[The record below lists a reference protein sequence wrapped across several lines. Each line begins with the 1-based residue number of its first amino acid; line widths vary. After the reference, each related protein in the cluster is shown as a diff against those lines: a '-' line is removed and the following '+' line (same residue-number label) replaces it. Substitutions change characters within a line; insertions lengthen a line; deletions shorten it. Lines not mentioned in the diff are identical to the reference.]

1 MGIGLGAIGGFA
13 EGLTEGYKGG
23 TALRLAQQKDERDA
37 KAFELQQESARLD
50 LENKKR
56 DAEYQNELKE
66 RMAALNAELKGGV
79 VGGEAEDEFGTAI
92 GKVQY
97 GSAAEA
103 QQAMQAQG
111 LRFKEGT
118 VIEKKAMD
126 PIDFQ
131 LRAADTLKEVAAKYG
146 KVDLKMLKESRDFG
160 RQVQSEGA
168 IDAMKYFMTNPNDQ
182 DGAKAMFNK
191 NGKVKLGDDV
201 QLGMKDGMFGPTV
214 FGYKLGPK
222 GEKIE
227 VFDGF
232 RDIILP
238 SMSPEAYASTMA
250 SFKGTEVKEK
260 GENVRLGAKLASDEN
275 IAAGKNKIDRAKLDQ
290 ENTKALNDVMKN
302 RFSGIFRNPID
313 NAEASRQK
321 TIEAAIGQRAEQ
333 YLATGKVGVQEAVNR
348 AQADVFRDYKVDTS
362 ELAPKKK

>member
-1 MGIGLGAIGGFA
+1 MAIGLGAFGGFA
-13 EGLTEGYKGG
+13 EGLTEGYRGG
-23 TALRLAQQKDERDA
+23 TALRLSEQKDAREA
-37 KAFELQQESARLD
+37 EAFKLQQENAKLD
-50 LENKKR
+50 LDAKKR
-56 DAEYQNELKE
+56 DAEYQQELKD
-66 RMAALNAELKGGV
+66 RMASLQSELKGGV
-79 VGGEAEDEFGTAI
+79 IGGEAEDEFGTAI

-97 GSAAEA
+97 GSAGEAEK
-103 QQAMQAQG
+103 AMKSQG

-118 VIEKKAMD
+118 VIEKPAMD
-126 PIDFQ
+126 AIDFQ

-160 RQVQSEGA
+160 RQIQSEGA
-168 IDAMKYFMTNPNDQ
+168 IDAMKYFMTNPSDQ
-182 DGAKAMFNK
+182 DGAKKIFNK

-260 GENVRLGAKLASDEN
+260 GENVRLGAKLASDEV
-275 IAAGKNKIDRAKLDQ
+275 IAAGKNKIETAKLNQ
-290 ENTKALNDVMKN
+290 ESTKALNDVMKN

-313 NAEASRQK
+313 NAEAARQK
-321 TIEAAIGQRAEQ
+321 TIEGAIGQRAEQ
-333 YLATGKVGVQEAVNR
+333 YMATGKVGVQEAVNR
-348 AQADVFRDYKVDTS
+348 AQADVFRDFKVDIS

>member
-1 MGIGLGAIGGFA
+1 MATGLGAFGGFA
-13 EGLTEGYKGG
+13 EGLTEGYRSG
-23 TALRLAQQKDERDA
+23 TALRLSEQKDAREA
-37 KAFELQQESARLD
+37 EAFKLQQESAKLD

-56 DAEYQNELKE
+56 DAEYQQELKD
-66 RMAALNAELKGGV
+66 RMSALQNELKGGV
-79 VGGEAEDEFGTAI
+79 VGGEAEDEFGTSI

-103 QQAMQAQG
+103 ETAMKAQG
-111 LRFKEGT
+111 LRFKQGT
-118 VIEKKAMD
+118 AIEKQAMD

-131 LRAADTLKEVAAKYG
+131 LKAADVLKETAAKYG
-146 KVDLKMLKESRDFG
+146 KIDLKMLKESRDFG

-182 DGAKAMFNK
+182 AGAKEMFNK
-191 NGKVKLGDDV
+191 RGKIKLGDDV

-250 SFKGTEVKEK
+250 GFKKDEVIQKN
-260 GENVRLGAKLASDEN
+260 ENVRLGAKLDSDER
-275 IAAGKNKIDRAKLDQ
+275 IASNKNKIDAAKLRQDGQ
-290 ENTKALNDVMKN
+290 KELNEIVKT
-302 RFSGIFRNPID
+302 RFTGIFRNPLD
-313 NAEASRQK
+313 NAEAARQK
-321 TIEAAIGQRAEQ
+321 KIEGAVARRAEE
-333 YLATGKVGVQEAVNR
+333 YYGTGKVGLQEAFDR
-348 AQADVFRDYKVDTS
+348 AQSDVFRDYKVDTS

>member
-1 MGIGLGAIGGFA
+1 MAIGLGAIGGFA

-37 KAFELQQESARLD
+37 KAFELQQESGKID

-56 DAEYQNELKE
+56 DQAYQQELSE
-66 RMAALNAELKGGV
+66 RMAALNAQLKGGV

-118 VIEKKAMD
+118 AIEQKPMD
-126 PIDFQ
+126 AIDFQ
-131 LRAADTLKEVAAKYG
+131 LKAADTLKEVAAKYG

-160 RQVQSEGA
+160 RQIQAEGA
-168 IDAMKYFMTNPNDQ
+168 IDALKYAMTNPSDQ
-182 DGAKAMFNK
+182 EGIRQMFNSK
-191 NGKVKLGDDV
+191 GKIKLGDDV
-201 QLGMKDGMFGPTV
+201 QIGIKDGMFGPTV
-214 FGYKLGPK
+214 FGFKLGPK

-238 SMSPEAYASTMA
+238 SMSTEAFASTMA
-250 SFKGTEVKEK
+250 NFKTTEVKEK
-260 GENVRLGAKLASDEN
+260 GENVRLGAKLASDEG
-275 IAAGKNKIDRAKLDQ
+275 IAAGKNKIDKAKLDQ
-290 ENTKALNDVMKN
+290 ESTKALNDVMKN

-321 TIEAAIGQRAEQ
+321 KIESAIGARAEQ
-333 YLATGKVGVQEAVNR
+333 YLATGRVGVQQAIDL

>member
-1 MGIGLGAIGGFA
+1 MAIGLGAIGGFA
-13 EGLTEGYKGG
+13 EGLTDGYKGG

-37 KAFELQQESARLD
+37 KAFELQQESGRID

-56 DAEYQNELKE
+56 DQAYQQELSEK
-66 RMAALNAELKGGV
+66 MAALNAQLKGGV

-103 QQAMQAQG
+103 EQAMKAQG

-118 VIEKKAMD
+118 AIATPAMD

-131 LRAADTLKEVAAKYG
+131 MRAADVLKETAAKYG

-160 RQVQSEGA
+160 RQVQAEGA
-168 IDAMKYFMTNPNDQ
+168 IDAMKYFHANPSDQ
-182 DGAKAMFNK
+182 EGAKAMFNK
-191 NGKVKLGDDV
+191 NGKIKLGDDV

-250 SFKGTEVKEK
+250 NFKVTEVKDK
-260 GENVRLGAKLASDEN
+260 GENVRLGAKLDSDER
-275 IAAGKNKIDRAKLDQ
+275 IAAGRNKIETAKLNQ
-290 ENTKALNDVMKN
+290 ESTKALNDVMKN

-313 NAEASRQK
+313 NAEAARQK

-348 AQADVFRDYKVDTS
+348 AQADVFRDFKVDTS

>member
-1 MGIGLGAIGGFA
+1 MAIGLGAFGGFA
-13 EGLTEGYKGG
+13 EGLTEGYRSG
-23 TALRLAQQKDERDA
+23 TALRLSEQKDAREA
-37 KAFELQQESARLD
+37 EAFKLQQENAKLD

-56 DAEYQNELKE
+56 DAEYQQELKD
-66 RMAALNAELKGGV
+66 RMGALQNELKGGV
-79 VGGEAEDEFGTAI
+79 VGGEAEDEFGTSI

-103 QQAMQAQG
+103 EKAMQAQG
-111 LRFKEGT
+111 LRFKQGT
-118 VIEKKAMD
+118 VIEKQAMD

-131 LRAADTLKEVAAKYG
+131 LKAADVLKETAAKYG
-146 KVDLKMLKESRDFG
+146 KIDLKMLKESRDFG

-182 DGAKAMFNK
+182 AGAKEMFNK
-191 NGKVKLGDDV
+191 RGKIKLGDDV

-250 SFKGTEVKEK
+250 NFKSTEVKEK
-260 GENVRLGAKLASDEN
+260 GENIRLGAKLSSDEN
-275 IAAGKNKIDRAKLDQ
+275 IAAGKNKIDVAKLNQ
-290 ENTKALNDVMKN
+290 ENTKALNEAMKN

-313 NAEASRQK
+313 NAEAARQK
-321 TIEAAIGQRAEQ
+321 TIEGAIGQRAEQ
-333 YLATGKVGVQEAVNR
+333 YLATGKVGVQEAISR
-348 AQADVFRDYKVDTS
+348 AQTDVFRDFKVDIS
-362 ELAPKKK
+362 ELAKKK

>member
-1 MGIGLGAIGGFA
+1 MAIGLSAFGGFA

-23 TALRLAQQKDERDA
+23 TALRLAQQKDEREA
-37 KAFELQQESARLD
+37 KAFDLQQESAKIDLD
-50 LENKKR
+50 NKKR
-56 DAEYQNELKE
+56 DAAYQQELQE
-66 RMAALNAELKGGV
+66 RMTQLNAQLKGGV

-103 QQAMQAQG
+103 EQAMKTQG
-111 LRFKEGT
+111 LRFKQGT
-118 VIEKKAMD
+118 AIETPAMD

-131 LRAADTLKEVAAKYG
+131 LKAADVLKEVAAKYG
-146 KVDLKMLKESRDFG
+146 KVDLKMLKDSRDFG
-160 RQVQSEGA
+160 RQIQSEGA
-168 IDAMKYFMTNPNDQ
+168 IDALKYFMTNPSDQ
-182 DGAKAMFNK
+182 EGAKAMFNK
-191 NGKVKLGDDV
+191 RGKIKLGDDV

-260 GENVRLGAKLASDEN
+260 GENVRLGAKLSSDEN
-275 IAAGKNKIDRAKLDQ
+275 IAAGKNKIDRAKLDLDR
-290 ENTKALNDVMKN
+290 TKALDDVMKN

-313 NAEASRQK
+313 NAEAARQK
-321 TIEAAIGQRAEQ
+321 TIETAIGQRAEQ
-333 YLATGKVGVQEAVNR
+333 YLATGEVGVQEAVNR
-348 AQADVFRDYKVDTS
+348 AQADVFRDFKVDTS